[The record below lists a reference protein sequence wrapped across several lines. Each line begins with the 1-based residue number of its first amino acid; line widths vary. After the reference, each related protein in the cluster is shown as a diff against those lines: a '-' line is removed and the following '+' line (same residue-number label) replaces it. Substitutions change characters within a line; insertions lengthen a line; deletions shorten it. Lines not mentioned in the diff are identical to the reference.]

1 MFSRRPRRGLFGKL
15 FLSFTSVF
23 IVTACVVVAVAYFIQ
38 RPVGSGIGELSDSP
52 AAQRSLGTLAPV
64 LRYGGPEAAADWLRE
79 RSPYFFES
87 TLYVTDE
94 SLQDV
99 LNREI
104 PAPALEQLRE
114 MLKTDPSGEKSEGA
128 VRRIETSGGDYL
140 LFAVRMQE
148 PPSLPRHLTHFPLG
162 LTLSCALLLIVLVSW
177 YLARRFTRPLEELND
192 AMRTFARGELQ
203 TRIAEKLQKDDAD
216 IAQLAVIFDDMA
228 EEIQALINR
237 QQRLFHDVS
246 HEIRSPLAR
255 INVALALADRD
266 PARVPQSLAR
276 IEKEVGEIDRLVD
289 DLLTYARFDAKASLR
304 FEDLALDEVVRD
316 VDDAVRFEAQDRNVT
331 LEENVPEGVR
341 LPHNRL
347 LLSRA
352 FENILRNALRHAP
365 EGSVI
370 DVTLTEDADGVRWIC
385 RDRGPGVAPKDL
397 ADMFQPFF
405 RGETQRS
412 GTGFGLGLAIAL
424 RAVERHRGTIRAEN
438 ADPGL
443 RVTIFLPR

>member
-23 IVTACVVVAVAYFIQ
+23 IITACVVVAVAYFLQ

-52 AAQRSLGTLAPV
+52 IAQRSLGTLAPV

-87 TLYVTDE
+87 VLYVTDE
-94 SLQDV
+94 SLRDV
-99 LNREI
+99 LGREI
-104 PAPALEQLRE
+104 PESALEQLRSF
-114 MLKTDPSGEKSEGA
+114 LGPNSSGA
-128 VRRIETSGGDYL
+128 LPDTVRRITTSHGDYL
-140 LFAVRMQE
+140 LFAVRIQD
-148 PPSLPRHLTHFPLG
+148 PPSLPKHLTHFPLG

-177 YLARRFTRPLEELND
+177 YLARRFTRPLEELNE

-203 TRIAEKLQKDDAD
+203 TRIAEKLRKDDAD

-266 PARVPQSLAR
+266 PVRVPQSLAR
-276 IEKEVGEIDRLVD
+276 IEKEVAEIDRLVD
-289 DLLTYARFDAKASLR
+289 DLLTYARFDARASLR
-304 FEDLALDEVVRD
+304 FEDMALDEVVRE

-331 LEENVPEGVR
+331 LQENVPEEVR
-341 LPHNRL
+341 FAHNRL

-365 EGSVI
+365 DGSVI
-370 DVTLTEDADGVRWIC
+370 DVTLTEDADGIRWIC

-397 ADMFQPFF
+397 TDMFQPFF

-412 GTGFGLGLAIAL
+412 GTGFGLGLAIAR

-443 RVTIFLPR
+443 CVTIFLPR

>member
-23 IVTACVVVAVAYFIQ
+23 IITACVVVAVAYFLQ

-52 AAQRSLGTLAPV
+52 IAQRSLGTLAPV

-87 TLYVTDE
+87 VLYVTDE
-94 SLQDV
+94 SLRDV
-99 LNREI
+99 LGREI
-104 PAPALEQLRE
+104 PESALEQLRSF
-114 MLKTDPSGEKSEGA
+114 LGPNSSGA
-128 VRRIETSGGDYL
+128 LPDTVRRITTSHGDYL
-140 LFAVRMQE
+140 LFAVRIQE
-148 PPSLPRHLTHFPLG
+148 PPSLPKHLTHFPLG

-177 YLARRFTRPLEELND
+177 YLARRFTRPLEELNE

-203 TRIAEKLQKDDAD
+203 TRIAEKLRKDDAD

-266 PARVPQSLAR
+266 PVRVPQSLAR
-276 IEKEVGEIDRLVD
+276 IEKEVAEIDRLVD
-289 DLLTYARFDAKASLR
+289 DLLTYARFDARASLR
-304 FEDLALDEVVRD
+304 FEDMALDEVVRE

-331 LEENVPEGVR
+331 LQENVPEEVR
-341 LPHNRL
+341 FAHNRL

-365 EGSVI
+365 DGSVI
-370 DVTLTEDADGVRWIC
+370 DVTLTEDADGIRWIC

-397 ADMFQPFF
+397 TDMFQPFF

-412 GTGFGLGLAIAL
+412 GTGFGLGLAIAR

-443 RVTIFLPR
+443 CVTIFLPR

>member
-1 MFSRRPRRGLFGKL
+1 
-15 FLSFTSVF
+15 
-23 IVTACVVVAVAYFIQ
+23 
-38 RPVGSGIGELSDSP
+38 
-52 AAQRSLGTLAPV
+52 
-64 LRYGGPEAAADWLRE
+64 
-79 RSPYFFES
+79 
-87 TLYVTDE
+87 
-94 SLQDV
+94 
-99 LNREI
+99 
-104 PAPALEQLRE
+104 
-114 MLKTDPSGEKSEGA
+114 
-128 VRRIETSGGDYL
+128 
-140 LFAVRMQE
+140 
-148 PPSLPRHLTHFPLG
+148 
-162 LTLSCALLLIVLVSW
+162 
-177 YLARRFTRPLEELND
+177 
-192 AMRTFARGELQ
+192 MRTFARGELQ

-304 FEDLALDEVVRD
+304 FEDQTLDEVVRD

-331 LEENVPEGVR
+331 LEEHVPEGVR
-341 LPHNRL
+341 LAHNRL

-397 ADMFQPFF
+397 ADMFLPFF

-424 RAVERHRGTIRAEN
+424 RAVERLKRRRALSSDSPSLTRTSDILLPSLGPE
-438 ADPGL
+438 AGVSPG
-443 RVTIFLPR
+443 P

>member
-23 IVTACVVVAVAYFIQ
+23 IITACVVVAVAYFLQ

-52 AAQRSLGTLAPV
+52 IAQRSLGTLAPV

-87 TLYVTDE
+87 VLYVTDE
-94 SLQDV
+94 SLRDV
-99 LNREI
+99 LGREI
-104 PAPALEQLRE
+104 PESALEQLRSF
-114 MLKTDPSGEKSEGA
+114 LGPNSSGA
-128 VRRIETSGGDYL
+128 LPDTVRRITTSHGDYL
-140 LFAVRMQE
+140 LFAVRIQD
-148 PPSLPRHLTHFPLG
+148 PPSLPKHLTHFPLG

-177 YLARRFTRPLEELND
+177 YLARRFTRPLEELNE

-203 TRIAEKLQKDDAD
+203 TRIAEKLRKDDAD

-266 PARVPQSLAR
+266 PVRVPQSLAR
-276 IEKEVGEIDRLVD
+276 IEKEVAEIDRLVD
-289 DLLTYARFDAKASLR
+289 DLLTYARFDARASLR
-304 FEDLALDEVVRD
+304 FEDMALDEVVRE
-316 VDDAVRFEAQDRNVT
+316 VDDAVRFEAQNRNVT
-331 LEENVPEGVR
+331 LQENVPEEVR
-341 LPHNRL
+341 FAHNRL

-365 EGSVI
+365 DGSVI
-370 DVTLTEDADGVRWIC
+370 DVTLTEDADGIRWIC

-397 ADMFQPFF
+397 TDMFQPFF

-412 GTGFGLGLAIAL
+412 GTGFGLGLAIAR

-443 RVTIFLPR
+443 CVTIFLPR

>member
-1 MFSRRPRRGLFGKL
+1 M
-15 FLSFTSVF
+15 
-23 IVTACVVVAVAYFIQ
+23 
-38 RPVGSGIGELSDSP
+38 
-52 AAQRSLGTLAPV
+52 
-64 LRYGGPEAAADWLRE
+64 
-79 RSPYFFES
+79 
-87 TLYVTDE
+87 
-94 SLQDV
+94 
-99 LNREI
+99 
-104 PAPALEQLRE
+104 
-114 MLKTDPSGEKSEGA
+114 
-128 VRRIETSGGDYL
+128 
-140 LFAVRMQE
+140 
-148 PPSLPRHLTHFPLG
+148 
-162 LTLSCALLLIVLVSW
+162 SW

-304 FEDLALDEVVRD
+304 FEDLALDEVVRE

-331 LEENVPEGVR
+331 LEENVPEGVQ
-341 LPHNRL
+341 LAHNRL

-365 EGSVI
+365 E
-370 DVTLTEDADGVRWIC
+370 
-385 RDRGPGVAPKDL
+385 
-397 ADMFQPFF
+397 
-405 RGETQRS
+405 
-412 GTGFGLGLAIAL
+412 
-424 RAVERHRGTIRAEN
+424 
-438 ADPGL
+438 DPSS
-443 RVTIFLPR
+443 T

>member
-1 MFSRRPRRGLFGKL
+1 M
-15 FLSFTSVF
+15 
-23 IVTACVVVAVAYFIQ
+23 
-38 RPVGSGIGELSDSP
+38 
-52 AAQRSLGTLAPV
+52 
-64 LRYGGPEAAADWLRE
+64 
-79 RSPYFFES
+79 
-87 TLYVTDE
+87 
-94 SLQDV
+94 
-99 LNREI
+99 
-104 PAPALEQLRE
+104 
-114 MLKTDPSGEKSEGA
+114 
-128 VRRIETSGGDYL
+128 
-140 LFAVRMQE
+140 
-148 PPSLPRHLTHFPLG
+148 
-162 LTLSCALLLIVLVSW
+162 
-177 YLARRFTRPLEELND
+177 
-192 AMRTFARGELQ
+192 
-203 TRIAEKLQKDDAD
+203 
-216 IAQLAVIFDDMA
+216 
-228 EEIQALINR
+228 
-237 QQRLFHDVS
+237 
-246 HEIRSPLAR
+246 
-255 INVALALADRD
+255 
-266 PARVPQSLAR
+266 
-276 IEKEVGEIDRLVD
+276 GEIDRLVD

-304 FEDLALDEVVRD
+304 FEDLALDEVVRE

-331 LEENVPEGVR
+331 LEENVPEGVQ
-341 LPHNRL
+341 LAHNRL

>member
-23 IVTACVVVAVAYFIQ
+23 IITACVVVAVAYFLQ

-52 AAQRSLGTLAPV
+52 IAQRSLGTLAPV

-87 TLYVTDE
+87 VLYVTDE
-94 SLQDV
+94 SLRDV
-99 LNREI
+99 LGREI
-104 PAPALEQLRE
+104 PESALEQLRSF
-114 MLKTDPSGEKSEGA
+114 LGPNSSGA
-128 VRRIETSGGDYL
+128 LPDTVRRITTSHGDYL
-140 LFAVRMQE
+140 LFAVRIQD
-148 PPSLPRHLTHFPLG
+148 PPSLPKHLTHFPLG

-177 YLARRFTRPLEELND
+177 YLARRFTRPLEELNE

-203 TRIAEKLQKDDAD
+203 TRIAEKLRKDDAD

-266 PARVPQSLAR
+266 PVRVPQSLAR
-276 IEKEVGEIDRLVD
+276 IEKEVAEIDRLVD
-289 DLLTYARFDAKASLR
+289 DLLTYARFDARASLR
-304 FEDLALDEVVRD
+304 FEDMALDEVVRE
-316 VDDAVRFEAQDRNVT
+316 VDDAVHFEAQDRNVT
-331 LEENVPEGVR
+331 LQENVPEEVR
-341 LPHNRL
+341 FAHNRL

-365 EGSVI
+365 DGSVI
-370 DVTLTEDADGVRWIC
+370 DVTLTEDADGIRWIC

-397 ADMFQPFF
+397 TDMFQPFF

-412 GTGFGLGLAIAL
+412 GTGFGLGLAIAR

-443 RVTIFLPR
+443 CVTIFLPR

>member
-23 IVTACVVVAVAYFIQ
+23 IITACVVVAVAYFLQ

-52 AAQRSLGTLAPV
+52 IAQRSLGTLAPV

-87 TLYVTDE
+87 VLYVTDE
-94 SLQDV
+94 SLRDV
-99 LNREI
+99 LGREI
-104 PAPALEQLRE
+104 PESALEQLRSF
-114 MLKTDPSGEKSEGA
+114 LGPNSSGA
-128 VRRIETSGGDYL
+128 LPDTVRRITTSHGDYL
-140 LFAVRMQE
+140 LFAVRIQD
-148 PPSLPRHLTHFPLG
+148 PPSLPKHLTHFPLG

-177 YLARRFTRPLEELND
+177 YLARRFTRPLEELNE

-203 TRIAEKLQKDDAD
+203 TRIAEKLRKDDAD

-228 EEIQALINR
+228 EEVQALINR

-255 INVALALADRD
+255 VNVALALADRD
-266 PARVPQSLAR
+266 PVRVPQSLAR
-276 IEKEVGEIDRLVD
+276 IEKEVAEIDRLVD
-289 DLLTYARFDAKASLR
+289 DLLTYARFDARASLR
-304 FEDLALDEVVRD
+304 FEDMALDEVVRE
-316 VDDAVRFEAQDRNVT
+316 VGDAVRFEAQDRNVT
-331 LEENVPEGVR
+331 LQENVPEEVR
-341 LPHNRL
+341 FAHNRL

-365 EGSVI
+365 DGSVI
-370 DVTLTEDADGVRWIC
+370 NVTLTEDADGIRWIC

-397 ADMFQPFF
+397 TDMFQPFF

-412 GTGFGLGLAIAL
+412 GTGFGLGLAIAR

-443 RVTIFLPR
+443 CVTIFLPR

>member
-23 IVTACVVVAVAYFIQ
+23 IITACVVVAVAYFLQ

-52 AAQRSLGTLAPV
+52 IAQRSLGTLAPV

-87 TLYVTDE
+87 VLYVTDE
-94 SLQDV
+94 SLRDV
-99 LNREI
+99 LGRVI
-104 PAPALEQLRE
+104 PESALEQLRSF
-114 MLKTDPSGEKSEGA
+114 LGPNSSGA
-128 VRRIETSGGDYL
+128 LPDTVRRITTSHGDYL
-140 LFAVRMQE
+140 LFAVRIQD
-148 PPSLPRHLTHFPLG
+148 PPSLPKHLTHFPLG

-177 YLARRFTRPLEELND
+177 YLARRFTRPLEELNE

-203 TRIAEKLQKDDAD
+203 TRIAEKLRKDDAD

-266 PARVPQSLAR
+266 PVRVPQSLAR
-276 IEKEVGEIDRLVD
+276 IEKEVAEIDRLVD
-289 DLLTYARFDAKASLR
+289 DLLTYARFDARASLR
-304 FEDLALDEVVRD
+304 FEDMALDEVVRE

-331 LEENVPEGVR
+331 LQENVPEEVR
-341 LPHNRL
+341 FAHNRL

-365 EGSVI
+365 DGSVI
-370 DVTLTEDADGVRWIC
+370 DVTLTEDADGIRWIC

-397 ADMFQPFF
+397 TDMFQPFF

-412 GTGFGLGLAIAL
+412 GTGFGLGLAIAR

-443 RVTIFLPR
+443 CVTIFLPR

>member
-23 IVTACVVVAVAYFIQ
+23 IITACVVVAVAYFLQ

-52 AAQRSLGTLAPV
+52 IAQRSLGTLAPV

-87 TLYVTDE
+87 VLYVTDE
-94 SLQDV
+94 SLRDV
-99 LNREI
+99 LGREI
-104 PAPALEQLRE
+104 PESALEQLRSF
-114 MLKTDPSGEKSEGA
+114 LGPNSSGA
-128 VRRIETSGGDYL
+128 LPDTVRRITTSHGDYL
-140 LFAVRMQE
+140 LFAVRIQD
-148 PPSLPRHLTHFPLG
+148 PPSLPKHLTHFPLG

-177 YLARRFTRPLEELND
+177 YLARRFTRPLEELNE

-203 TRIAEKLQKDDAD
+203 TRIAEKLRKDDAD

-266 PARVPQSLAR
+266 PVRVPQSLAR
-276 IEKEVGEIDRLVD
+276 IEKEVAEIDRLVD
-289 DLLTYARFDAKASLR
+289 DLLTYARFDARASLR
-304 FEDLALDEVVRD
+304 FEDMALDEVVRE

-331 LEENVPEGVR
+331 LQENVPEEVR
-341 LPHNRL
+341 FAHNRL

-365 EGSVI
+365 DGSVI
-370 DVTLTEDADGVRWIC
+370 DVTLTEDADGIRWIC
-385 RDRGPGVAPKDL
+385 RDRGPGVAPKDFT
-397 ADMFQPFF
+397 DMFQPFF

-412 GTGFGLGLAIAL
+412 GTGFGLGLAIAR

-443 RVTIFLPR
+443 CVTIFLPR

>member
-1 MFSRRPRRGLFGKL
+1 MFSRRPRRRLFGKL

-23 IVTACVVVAVAYFIQ
+23 IITACVVVAVAYFLQ

-52 AAQRSLGTLAPV
+52 IAQRSLGTLAPV

-87 TLYVTDE
+87 VLYVTDE
-94 SLQDV
+94 SLRDV
-99 LNREI
+99 LGREI
-104 PAPALEQLRE
+104 PESALEQLRSF
-114 MLKTDPSGEKSEGA
+114 LGPNSSGA
-128 VRRIETSGGDYL
+128 LPDTVRRITTSHGDYL
-140 LFAVRMQE
+140 LFAVRIQD
-148 PPSLPRHLTHFPLG
+148 PPSLPKHLTHFPLG

-177 YLARRFTRPLEELND
+177 YLARRFTRPLEELNE

-203 TRIAEKLQKDDAD
+203 TRIAEKLRKDDAD

-266 PARVPQSLAR
+266 PVRVPQSLAR
-276 IEKEVGEIDRLVD
+276 IEKEVAEIDRLVD
-289 DLLTYARFDAKASLR
+289 DLLTYARFDARASLR
-304 FEDLALDEVVRD
+304 FEDMALDEVVRE

-331 LEENVPEGVR
+331 LQENVPEEVR
-341 LPHNRL
+341 FAHNRL

-365 EGSVI
+365 DGSVI
-370 DVTLTEDADGVRWIC
+370 DVTLTEDADGIRWIC

-397 ADMFQPFF
+397 TDMFQPFF

-412 GTGFGLGLAIAL
+412 GTGFGLGLAIAR

-443 RVTIFLPR
+443 CVTIFLPR

>member
-1 MFSRRPRRGLFGKL
+1 MLSRRPRRGLFGKL

-23 IVTACVVVAVAYFIQ
+23 IITACVVVAVAYFLQ

-52 AAQRSLGTLAPV
+52 IAQRSLGTLASV

-87 TLYVTDE
+87 VLYVTDE
-94 SLQDV
+94 SLRDV
-99 LNREI
+99 LGREI
-104 PAPALEQLRE
+104 PESALEQLRSF
-114 MLKTDPSGEKSEGA
+114 LGPNSSGA
-128 VRRIETSGGDYL
+128 LPDTVRRITTSHGDYL
-140 LFAVRMQE
+140 LFAVRIQD
-148 PPSLPRHLTHFPLG
+148 PPSLPKHLTHFPLG

-177 YLARRFTRPLEELND
+177 YLARRFTRPLEELNE

-203 TRIAEKLQKDDAD
+203 TRIAEKLRKDDAD

-266 PARVPQSLAR
+266 PVRVPQSLAR
-276 IEKEVGEIDRLVD
+276 IEKEVAEIDRLVD
-289 DLLTYARFDAKASLR
+289 DLLTYARFDARASLR
-304 FEDLALDEVVRD
+304 FEDMALDEVVRE

-331 LEENVPEGVR
+331 LQENVPEEVR
-341 LPHNRL
+341 FAHNRL

-365 EGSVI
+365 DGSVI
-370 DVTLTEDADGVRWIC
+370 DVTLTEDADGIRWIC

-397 ADMFQPFF
+397 TDMFQPFF

-412 GTGFGLGLAIAL
+412 GTGFGLGLAIAR

-443 RVTIFLPR
+443 CVTIFLPR

>member
-23 IVTACVVVAVAYFIQ
+23 IITACVVVAVAYFLQ

-52 AAQRSLGTLAPV
+52 IAQRSLGTLASV

-87 TLYVTDE
+87 VLYVTDE
-94 SLQDV
+94 SLRDV
-99 LNREI
+99 LGREI
-104 PAPALEQLRE
+104 PESALEQLRSF
-114 MLKTDPSGEKSEGA
+114 LGPNSSGA
-128 VRRIETSGGDYL
+128 LPDTVRRITTSHGDYL
-140 LFAVRMQE
+140 LFAVRIQD
-148 PPSLPRHLTHFPLG
+148 PPSLPKHLTHFPLG

-177 YLARRFTRPLEELND
+177 YLARRFTRPLEELNE

-203 TRIAEKLQKDDAD
+203 TRIAEKLRKDDAD

-266 PARVPQSLAR
+266 PVRVPQSLAR
-276 IEKEVGEIDRLVD
+276 IEKEVAEIDRLVD
-289 DLLTYARFDAKASLR
+289 DLLTYARFDARASLR
-304 FEDLALDEVVRD
+304 FEDMALDEVVRE

-331 LEENVPEGVR
+331 LQENVPEEVR
-341 LPHNRL
+341 FAHNRL

-365 EGSVI
+365 DGSVI
-370 DVTLTEDADGVRWIC
+370 DVTLTEDADGIRWIC

-397 ADMFQPFF
+397 TDMFQPFF

-412 GTGFGLGLAIAL
+412 GTGFGLGLAIAR

-443 RVTIFLPR
+443 CVTIFLPR

>member
-23 IVTACVVVAVAYFIQ
+23 IITACVVVAVAYFLQ

-52 AAQRSLGTLAPV
+52 IAQRSLGTLAPV

-87 TLYVTDE
+87 VLYVTDE
-94 SLQDV
+94 SLRDV
-99 LNREI
+99 LGREI
-104 PAPALEQLRE
+104 PESALEQLRSF
-114 MLKTDPSGEKSEGA
+114 LGPNSSGA
-128 VRRIETSGGDYL
+128 LPDTVRRITTSHGDYL
-140 LFAVRMQE
+140 LFAVRIQD
-148 PPSLPRHLTHFPLG
+148 PPSLPKHLTHFPLG

-177 YLARRFTRPLEELND
+177 YLARRFTRPLEELNE

-203 TRIAEKLQKDDAD
+203 TRIAEKLRKDDAD

-266 PARVPQSLAR
+266 PVRVPQSLAR
-276 IEKEVGEIDRLVD
+276 IEKEVAEIDRLVD
-289 DLLTYARFDAKASLR
+289 DLLTYARFDARASLR
-304 FEDLALDEVVRD
+304 FEDMALDEVVRE

-331 LEENVPEGVR
+331 LQENVPEEVR
-341 LPHNRL
+341 FAHNRL

-365 EGSVI
+365 DGSVI
-370 DVTLTEDADGVRWIC
+370 DVTLTEDADGIRWIC

-397 ADMFQPFF
+397 TDMFQPFS

-412 GTGFGLGLAIAL
+412 GTGFGLGLAIAR

-443 RVTIFLPR
+443 CVTIFLPR

>member
-23 IVTACVVVAVAYFIQ
+23 IITACVVVAVAYFLQ

-52 AAQRSLGTLAPV
+52 IAQRSLGTLASV

-87 TLYVTDE
+87 VLYVTDE
-94 SLQDV
+94 SLRDV
-99 LNREI
+99 LGREI
-104 PAPALEQLRE
+104 PESALEQLRSF
-114 MLKTDPSGEKSEGA
+114 LGPNSSGA
-128 VRRIETSGGDYL
+128 LPDTVRRITTSHGDYL
-140 LFAVRMQE
+140 LFAVRIQD
-148 PPSLPRHLTHFPLG
+148 PPSLPKHLTHFPLG

-177 YLARRFTRPLEELND
+177 YLARRFTRPLEELNE

-203 TRIAEKLQKDDAD
+203 TRIAEKLRKDDAD

-266 PARVPQSLAR
+266 PVRVPQSLAR
-276 IEKEVGEIDRLVD
+276 IEKEVAEIDRLVD
-289 DLLTYARFDAKASLR
+289 DLLTYARFDARASLR
-304 FEDLALDEVVRD
+304 FEDMALDEVVRE

-331 LEENVPEGVR
+331 LQENVPEEVR
-341 LPHNRL
+341 FAHNRL

-365 EGSVI
+365 DGSLI
-370 DVTLTEDADGVRWIC
+370 DVTLTEDADGIRWIC

-397 ADMFQPFF
+397 TDMFQPFF

-412 GTGFGLGLAIAL
+412 GTGFGLGLAIAR

-443 RVTIFLPR
+443 CVTIFLPR

>member
-23 IVTACVVVAVAYFIQ
+23 IITACVVVAVAYFLQ

-52 AAQRSLGTLAPV
+52 IAQRSLGTLAPV

-87 TLYVTDE
+87 VLYVTDE
-94 SLQDV
+94 SLRDV
-99 LNREI
+99 LGREI
-104 PAPALEQLRE
+104 PESALEQLRSF
-114 MLKTDPSGEKSEGA
+114 LGPNSSGA
-128 VRRIETSGGDYL
+128 LPDTVRRITTSHGDYL
-140 LFAVRMQE
+140 LFAVRIQD
-148 PPSLPRHLTHFPLG
+148 PPSLPKHLTHFPLG

-177 YLARRFTRPLEELND
+177 YLARRFTRPLEELNE

-203 TRIAEKLQKDDAD
+203 TRIAEKLRKDDAD

-266 PARVPQSLAR
+266 PVRVPQSLAR
-276 IEKEVGEIDRLVD
+276 IEKEVAEIDRLVD
-289 DLLTYARFDAKASLR
+289 DLLTYARFDARASLR
-304 FEDLALDEVVRD
+304 FEDMALDEVVRE

-331 LEENVPEGVR
+331 LQENVPEEVR
-341 LPHNRL
+341 FAHNRL

-365 EGSVI
+365 DGSVI
-370 DVTLTEDADGVRWIC
+370 DVTLTEDADGIRWIC
-385 RDRGPGVAPKDL
+385 HDRGPGVAPKDL
-397 ADMFQPFF
+397 TDMFQPFF

-412 GTGFGLGLAIAL
+412 GTGFGLGLAIAR

-443 RVTIFLPR
+443 CVTIFLPR

>member
-23 IVTACVVVAVAYFIQ
+23 IITACVVVAVAYFLQ

-52 AAQRSLGTLAPV
+52 IAQRSLGTLAPV
-64 LRYGGPEAAADWLRE
+64 LRYGGPEAVADWLRE

-87 TLYVTDE
+87 VLYVTDE
-94 SLQDV
+94 SLRDV
-99 LNREI
+99 LGREI
-104 PAPALEQLRE
+104 PESALEQLRSF
-114 MLKTDPSGEKSEGA
+114 LGPNSSGA
-128 VRRIETSGGDYL
+128 LPDTVRRITTSHGDYL
-140 LFAVRMQE
+140 LFAVRIQD
-148 PPSLPRHLTHFPLG
+148 PPSLPKHLTHFPLG

-177 YLARRFTRPLEELND
+177 YLARRFTRPLEELNE

-203 TRIAEKLQKDDAD
+203 TRIAEKLRKDDAD

-266 PARVPQSLAR
+266 PVRVPQSLAR
-276 IEKEVGEIDRLVD
+276 IEKEVAEIDRLVD
-289 DLLTYARFDAKASLR
+289 DLLTYARFDARASLR
-304 FEDLALDEVVRD
+304 FEDMALDEVVRE

-331 LEENVPEGVR
+331 LQENVPEEVR
-341 LPHNRL
+341 FAHNRL

-365 EGSVI
+365 DGSVI
-370 DVTLTEDADGVRWIC
+370 DVTLTEDADGIRWIC

-397 ADMFQPFF
+397 TDMFQPFF

-412 GTGFGLGLAIAL
+412 GTGFGLGLAIAR

-443 RVTIFLPR
+443 CVTIFLPR

>member
-23 IVTACVVVAVAYFIQ
+23 IITACVVVAVAYFLQ

-52 AAQRSLGTLAPV
+52 IAQRSLGTLASV

-87 TLYVTDE
+87 VLYVTDE
-94 SLQDV
+94 SLRDV
-99 LNREI
+99 LGREI
-104 PAPALEQLRE
+104 PESALEQLRSF
-114 MLKTDPSGEKSEGA
+114 LGPNSSGA
-128 VRRIETSGGDYL
+128 LPDTVRRITTSHGDYL
-140 LFAVRMQE
+140 LFAVRIQD
-148 PPSLPRHLTHFPLG
+148 PPSLPKHLTHFPLG

-177 YLARRFTRPLEELND
+177 YLARRFTRPLEELNE

-203 TRIAEKLQKDDAD
+203 TRIAEKLRKDDAD

-266 PARVPQSLAR
+266 PVRVPQSLAR
-276 IEKEVGEIDRLVD
+276 IEKEVAEIDRLVD
-289 DLLTYARFDAKASLR
+289 DLLTYARFDARASLR
-304 FEDLALDEVVRD
+304 FEDMALDEVVRE

-331 LEENVPEGVR
+331 LQENVPEEVR
-341 LPHNRL
+341 FAYNRL

-365 EGSVI
+365 DGSVI
-370 DVTLTEDADGVRWIC
+370 DVTLTEDADGIRWIC

-397 ADMFQPFF
+397 TDMFQPFF

-412 GTGFGLGLAIAL
+412 GTGFGLGLAIAR

-443 RVTIFLPR
+443 CVTIFLPR

>member
-23 IVTACVVVAVAYFIQ
+23 IITACVVVAVAYFLQ

-52 AAQRSLGTLAPV
+52 FAQRSLGTLAPV

-87 TLYVTDE
+87 VLYVTDE
-94 SLQDV
+94 SLRDV
-99 LNREI
+99 LGREI
-104 PAPALEQLRE
+104 PESALEQLRSF
-114 MLKTDPSGEKSEGA
+114 LGPNSSGA
-128 VRRIETSGGDYL
+128 LPDTVRRITTSHGDYL
-140 LFAVRMQE
+140 LFAVRIQD
-148 PPSLPRHLTHFPLG
+148 PPSLPKHLTHFPLG

-177 YLARRFTRPLEELND
+177 YLARRFTRPLEELNE

-203 TRIAEKLQKDDAD
+203 TRIAEKLRKDDAD

-266 PARVPQSLAR
+266 PVRVPQSLAR
-276 IEKEVGEIDRLVD
+276 IEKEVAEIDRLVD
-289 DLLTYARFDAKASLR
+289 DLLTYARFDARASLR
-304 FEDLALDEVVRD
+304 FEDMALDEVVRE

-331 LEENVPEGVR
+331 LQENVPEEVR
-341 LPHNRL
+341 FAHNRL

-365 EGSVI
+365 DGSVI
-370 DVTLTEDADGVRWIC
+370 DVTLTEDADGIRWIC

-397 ADMFQPFF
+397 TDMFQPFF

-412 GTGFGLGLAIAL
+412 GTGFGLGLAIAR

-443 RVTIFLPR
+443 CVTIFLPR

>member
-23 IVTACVVVAVAYFIQ
+23 IITACVVVAVAYFLQ

-52 AAQRSLGTLAPV
+52 IAQRSLGTLAPV

-87 TLYVTDE
+87 VLYVTDE
-94 SLQDV
+94 SLRDV
-99 LNREI
+99 LGREI
-104 PAPALEQLRE
+104 PESALEQLRSF
-114 MLKTDPSGEKSEGA
+114 LGPNSSGA
-128 VRRIETSGGDYL
+128 LPDTVRRITTSHGDYL
-140 LFAVRMQE
+140 LFAVRIQD
-148 PPSLPRHLTHFPLG
+148 PPSLPKHLTHFPLG

-177 YLARRFTRPLEELND
+177 YLARRFTRPLEELNE

-203 TRIAEKLQKDDAD
+203 TRIAEKLRKDDAD

-266 PARVPQSLAR
+266 PVRVPQSLAR
-276 IEKEVGEIDRLVD
+276 IEKEVAEIDRLVD
-289 DLLTYARFDAKASLR
+289 DLLTYARFDARASLR
-304 FEDLALDEVVRD
+304 FEDMALDEVVRE

-331 LEENVPEGVR
+331 LQENVPEEVR
-341 LPHNRL
+341 FAHNRL

-365 EGSVI
+365 DGSVI
-370 DVTLTEDADGVRWIC
+370 DVTLTEDADSIRWIC

-397 ADMFQPFF
+397 TDMFQPFF

-412 GTGFGLGLAIAL
+412 GTGFGLGLAIAR

-443 RVTIFLPR
+443 CVTIFLPR

>member
-23 IVTACVVVAVAYFIQ
+23 IITACVVVAVAYFLQ

-52 AAQRSLGTLAPV
+52 IAQRSLGTLAPV

-87 TLYVTDE
+87 VLYVTDE
-94 SLQDV
+94 SLRDV
-99 LNREI
+99 LGREI
-104 PAPALEQLRE
+104 PESALEQLRSF
-114 MLKTDPSGEKSEGA
+114 LGPNSSGA
-128 VRRIETSGGDYL
+128 LPDTVRRITTSHGDYL
-140 LFAVRMQE
+140 LFAVRIQD
-148 PPSLPRHLTHFPLG
+148 PPSLPKHLTHFPLG

-177 YLARRFTRPLEELND
+177 YLARRFTRPLEELNE

-203 TRIAEKLQKDDAD
+203 TRIAEKLRKDDAD

-266 PARVPQSLAR
+266 PVRVPQSLAR
-276 IEKEVGEIDRLVD
+276 IEKEVAEIDRLVD
-289 DLLTYARFDAKASLR
+289 DLLTYARFDARASLR
-304 FEDLALDEVVRD
+304 FEDMALDEVVRE

-331 LEENVPEGVR
+331 LQENVPEEVR
-341 LPHNRL
+341 FAHNRL

-365 EGSVI
+365 DGSVI
-370 DVTLTEDADGVRWIC
+370 DVTLTEDADGIRWIC

-397 ADMFQPFF
+397 TDMFQPFF

-412 GTGFGLGLAIAL
+412 GTGFGLGLAIAR

-443 RVTIFLPR
+443 CVTIFLPC

>member
-23 IVTACVVVAVAYFIQ
+23 IITACVVVAVAYFLQ

-52 AAQRSLGTLAPV
+52 IAQRSLGTLAPV

-87 TLYVTDE
+87 VLYVTDE
-94 SLQDV
+94 SLRDV
-99 LNREI
+99 LGREI
-104 PAPALEQLRE
+104 PESALEQLRSF
-114 MLKTDPSGEKSEGA
+114 LGPNSSGA
-128 VRRIETSGGDYL
+128 LPDTVRHITTSHGDYL
-140 LFAVRMQE
+140 LFAVRIQD
-148 PPSLPRHLTHFPLG
+148 PPSLPKHLTHFPLG

-177 YLARRFTRPLEELND
+177 YLARRFTRPLEELNE

-203 TRIAEKLQKDDAD
+203 TRIAEKLRKDDAD

-266 PARVPQSLAR
+266 PVRVPQSLAR
-276 IEKEVGEIDRLVD
+276 IEKEVAEIDRLVD
-289 DLLTYARFDAKASLR
+289 DLLTYARFDARASLR
-304 FEDLALDEVVRD
+304 FEDMALDEVVRE

-331 LEENVPEGVR
+331 LQENVPEEVR
-341 LPHNRL
+341 FAHNRL

-365 EGSVI
+365 DGSVI
-370 DVTLTEDADGVRWIC
+370 DVTLTEDADGIRWIC

-397 ADMFQPFF
+397 TDMFQPFF

-412 GTGFGLGLAIAL
+412 GTGFGLGLAIAR

-443 RVTIFLPR
+443 CVTIFLPR

>member
-23 IVTACVVVAVAYFIQ
+23 IITACVVVAVAYFLQ

-52 AAQRSLGTLAPV
+52 IAQRSLGTLAPV

-87 TLYVTDE
+87 VLYVTDE
-94 SLQDV
+94 SLRDV
-99 LNREI
+99 LGREI
-104 PAPALEQLRE
+104 PESALEQLRSF
-114 MLKTDPSGEKSEGA
+114 LGPNSSCALPDT
-128 VRRIETSGGDYL
+128 VRRITTSHGDYL
-140 LFAVRMQE
+140 LFAVRIQD
-148 PPSLPRHLTHFPLG
+148 PPSLPKHLTHFPLG

-177 YLARRFTRPLEELND
+177 YLARRFTRPLEELNE

-203 TRIAEKLQKDDAD
+203 TRIAEKLRKDDAD

-266 PARVPQSLAR
+266 PVRVPQSLAR
-276 IEKEVGEIDRLVD
+276 IEKEVAEIDRLVD
-289 DLLTYARFDAKASLR
+289 DLLTYARFDARASLR
-304 FEDLALDEVVRD
+304 FEDMALDEVVRE

-331 LEENVPEGVR
+331 LQENVPEEVR
-341 LPHNRL
+341 FAHNRL

-365 EGSVI
+365 DGSVI
-370 DVTLTEDADGVRWIC
+370 DVTLTEDADGIRWIC

-397 ADMFQPFF
+397 TDMFQPFF

-412 GTGFGLGLAIAL
+412 GTGFGLGLAIAR

-443 RVTIFLPR
+443 CVTIFLPR

>member
-23 IVTACVVVAVAYFIQ
+23 IITACVVVAVAYFLQ

-52 AAQRSLGTLAPV
+52 IAQRSLGTLAPV

-87 TLYVTDE
+87 VLYVTDE
-94 SLQDV
+94 SLRDV
-99 LNREI
+99 LGREI
-104 PAPALEQLRE
+104 PESALEQLRSFFG
-114 MLKTDPSGEKSEGA
+114 PNSSGA
-128 VRRIETSGGDYL
+128 LPDTVRRITTSHGDYL
-140 LFAVRMQE
+140 LFAVRIQD
-148 PPSLPRHLTHFPLG
+148 PPSLPKHLTHFPLG

-177 YLARRFTRPLEELND
+177 YLARRFTRPLEELNE

-203 TRIAEKLQKDDAD
+203 TRIAEKLRKDDAD

-266 PARVPQSLAR
+266 PVRVPQSLAR
-276 IEKEVGEIDRLVD
+276 IEKEVAEIDRLVD
-289 DLLTYARFDAKASLR
+289 DLLTYARFDARASLR
-304 FEDLALDEVVRD
+304 FEDMALDEVVRE

-331 LEENVPEGVR
+331 LQENVPEEVR
-341 LPHNRL
+341 FAHNRL

-365 EGSVI
+365 DGSVI
-370 DVTLTEDADGVRWIC
+370 DVTLTEDADGIRWIC

-397 ADMFQPFF
+397 TDMFQPFF

-412 GTGFGLGLAIAL
+412 GTGFGLGLAIAR

-443 RVTIFLPR
+443 CVTIFLPR

>member
-23 IVTACVVVAVAYFIQ
+23 IITACVVVAVAYFLQ

-52 AAQRSLGTLAPV
+52 IAQRSLGTLASV

-87 TLYVTDE
+87 VLYVTDE
-94 SLQDV
+94 SLRDV
-99 LNREI
+99 LGREI
-104 PAPALEQLRE
+104 PESALEQLRSF
-114 MLKTDPSGEKSEGA
+114 LGPNSSGA
-128 VRRIETSGGDYL
+128 LPDTVRRITTSHGDYL
-140 LFAVRMQE
+140 LFAVRIQD
-148 PPSLPRHLTHFPLG
+148 PPSLPKHLTHFPLG

-177 YLARRFTRPLEELND
+177 YLARRFTRPLEELNE

-203 TRIAEKLQKDDAD
+203 TRIAEKLRKDDAD

-266 PARVPQSLAR
+266 PVRVPQSLAR
-276 IEKEVGEIDRLVD
+276 IEKEVAEIDRLVD
-289 DLLTYARFDAKASLR
+289 DLLTYARFDARASLR
-304 FEDLALDEVVRD
+304 FEDMALDEVVRE

-331 LEENVPEGVR
+331 LQENVPEEVR
-341 LPHNRL
+341 FAHNRL

-365 EGSVI
+365 DGSVI
-370 DVTLTEDADGVRWIC
+370 DVTLTEDADGIRWIC

-397 ADMFQPFF
+397 TDMFQPFF

-412 GTGFGLGLAIAL
+412 GTGFGLGLAIAR

-438 ADPGL
+438 AAPGL
-443 RVTIFLPR
+443 CVTIFLPR

>member
-23 IVTACVVVAVAYFIQ
+23 IITACVVVAVAYFLQ

-52 AAQRSLGTLAPV
+52 IAQRSLGTLAPV

-87 TLYVTDE
+87 VLYVTDE
-94 SLQDV
+94 SLRDV
-99 LNREI
+99 LGREI
-104 PAPALEQLRE
+104 PESALEQLRSF
-114 MLKTDPSGEKSEGA
+114 LGPNSSGA
-128 VRRIETSGGDYL
+128 LPDTVRRITTSHGDYL
-140 LFAVRMQE
+140 LFAVRIQD
-148 PPSLPRHLTHFPLG
+148 PPSLPKHLTHFPLG

-177 YLARRFTRPLEELND
+177 YLARRFTRPLEELNE

-203 TRIAEKLQKDDAD
+203 TRIAEKLRKDDAD

-266 PARVPQSLAR
+266 PVRVPQSLAR
-276 IEKEVGEIDRLVD
+276 IEKEVAEIDRLVD
-289 DLLTYARFDAKASLR
+289 DLLTYARFDARASLR
-304 FEDLALDEVVRD
+304 FEDMALDEVVRE

-331 LEENVPEGVR
+331 LQENVPEEVR
-341 LPHNRL
+341 FAHNRL

-365 EGSVI
+365 DGSVI
-370 DVTLTEDADGVRWIC
+370 NVTLTEDADGIRWIC

-397 ADMFQPFF
+397 TDMFQPFF

-412 GTGFGLGLAIAL
+412 GTGFGLGLAIAR

-443 RVTIFLPR
+443 CVTIFLPR

>member
-23 IVTACVVVAVAYFIQ
+23 IITACVVVAVAYFIQ

-289 DLLTYARFDAKASLR
+289 DLLT
-304 FEDLALDEVVRD
+304 
-316 VDDAVRFEAQDRNVT
+316 
-331 LEENVPEGVR
+331 
-341 LPHNRL
+341 
-347 LLSRA
+347 
-352 FENILRNALRHAP
+352 
-365 EGSVI
+365 
-370 DVTLTEDADGVRWIC
+370 
-385 RDRGPGVAPKDL
+385 
-397 ADMFQPFF
+397 
-405 RGETQRS
+405 
-412 GTGFGLGLAIAL
+412 
-424 RAVERHRGTIRAEN
+424 
-438 ADPGL
+438 
-443 RVTIFLPR
+443 

>member
-23 IVTACVVVAVAYFIQ
+23 IITACVVVAVAYFLQ

-52 AAQRSLGTLAPV
+52 IAQRSLGTLAPV

-87 TLYVTDE
+87 VLYVTDE
-94 SLQDV
+94 SLRDV
-99 LNREI
+99 LGREI
-104 PAPALEQLRE
+104 PESALEQLRSF
-114 MLKTDPSGEKSEGA
+114 LGPNSSGA
-128 VRRIETSGGDYL
+128 LPDTVRRITTSHGDYL
-140 LFAVRMQE
+140 LFAVRIQD
-148 PPSLPRHLTHFPLG
+148 PPSLPKHLTHFPLG

-177 YLARRFTRPLEELND
+177 YLARRFTRPLEELNE

-203 TRIAEKLQKDDAD
+203 TRIAEKLRKDDAD

-266 PARVPQSLAR
+266 PVRVPQSLAR
-276 IEKEVGEIDRLVD
+276 IEKEVAEIDRLVD
-289 DLLTYARFDAKASLR
+289 DLLTYARFDARASLR
-304 FEDLALDEVVRD
+304 FEDMALDEVVRE

-331 LEENVPEGVR
+331 LQENVPEEVR
-341 LPHNRL
+341 FAHNRL

-365 EGSVI
+365 DGSVI
-370 DVTLTEDADGVRWIC
+370 DVTLTEDADGIRWIC

-397 ADMFQPFF
+397 TDMFQPFF

-412 GTGFGLGLAIAL
+412 GTGFGLGLAIAR

-438 ADPGL
+438 AAPGL
-443 RVTIFLPR
+443 CVTIFLPR

>member
-23 IVTACVVVAVAYFIQ
+23 IITACVVVAVAYFLQ

-52 AAQRSLGTLAPV
+52 IAQRSLGTLAPV

-87 TLYVTDE
+87 VLYVTDE
-94 SLQDV
+94 SLRDV
-99 LNREI
+99 LGREI
-104 PAPALEQLRE
+104 PESALEQLRSF
-114 MLKTDPSGEKSEGA
+114 LGPNSSGA
-128 VRRIETSGGDYL
+128 LPDTVRRITTSHGDYL
-140 LFAVRMQE
+140 LFAVRIQD
-148 PPSLPRHLTHFPLG
+148 PPSLPKHLTHFPLG

-177 YLARRFTRPLEELND
+177 YLARRFTRPLEELNE

-203 TRIAEKLQKDDAD
+203 TRIAEKLRKDDAD

-266 PARVPQSLAR
+266 PVRVPQSLAR
-276 IEKEVGEIDRLVD
+276 IEKEVAEIDRLVD
-289 DLLTYARFDAKASLR
+289 DLLTYARFDARASLR
-304 FEDLALDEVVRD
+304 FEDMALDEVVRE

-331 LEENVPEGVR
+331 LQENVPEEVR
-341 LPHNRL
+341 FAHNRL

-365 EGSVI
+365 DESVI
-370 DVTLTEDADGVRWIC
+370 DVTLTEDADGIRWIC

-397 ADMFQPFF
+397 TDMFQPFF

-412 GTGFGLGLAIAL
+412 GTGFGLGLAIAR

-443 RVTIFLPR
+443 CVTIFLPR

>member
-23 IVTACVVVAVAYFIQ
+23 IITACVVVAVAYFLQ

-52 AAQRSLGTLAPV
+52 IAQRSLGTLAPV

-87 TLYVTDE
+87 VLYVTDE
-94 SLQDV
+94 SLRDV
-99 LNREI
+99 LGREI
-104 PAPALEQLRE
+104 PESALEQLRSF
-114 MLKTDPSGEKSEGA
+114 LGPNSSSALPDT
-128 VRRIETSGGDYL
+128 VRRITTSHGDYL
-140 LFAVRMQE
+140 LFAVRIQD
-148 PPSLPRHLTHFPLG
+148 PPSLPKHLTHFPLG

-177 YLARRFTRPLEELND
+177 YLARRFTRPLEELNE

-203 TRIAEKLQKDDAD
+203 TRIAEKLRKDDAD

-266 PARVPQSLAR
+266 PVRVPQSLAR
-276 IEKEVGEIDRLVD
+276 IEKEVAEIDRLVD
-289 DLLTYARFDAKASLR
+289 DLLTYARFDARASLR
-304 FEDLALDEVVRD
+304 FEDMALDEVVRE

-331 LEENVPEGVR
+331 LQENVPEEVR
-341 LPHNRL
+341 FAHNRL

-365 EGSVI
+365 DGSVI
-370 DVTLTEDADGVRWIC
+370 DVTLTEDADGIRWIC

-397 ADMFQPFF
+397 TDMFQPFF

-412 GTGFGLGLAIAL
+412 GTGFGLGLAIAR

-443 RVTIFLPR
+443 CVTIFLPR

>member
-23 IVTACVVVAVAYFIQ
+23 IITACVVVAVAYFLQ

-52 AAQRSLGTLAPV
+52 IAQRSLGTLAPV

-87 TLYVTDE
+87 VLYVTDE
-94 SLQDV
+94 SLRDV
-99 LNREI
+99 LGREI
-104 PAPALEQLRE
+104 PESALEQLRSF
-114 MLKTDPSGEKSEGA
+114 LGPNSSGA
-128 VRRIETSGGDYL
+128 LPDTVRRITTSHGNYL
-140 LFAVRMQE
+140 LFAVRIQD
-148 PPSLPRHLTHFPLG
+148 PPSLPKHLTHFPLG

-177 YLARRFTRPLEELND
+177 YLARRFTRPLEELNE

-203 TRIAEKLQKDDAD
+203 TRIAEKLRKDDAD

-266 PARVPQSLAR
+266 PVRVPQSLAR
-276 IEKEVGEIDRLVD
+276 IEKEVAEIDRLVD
-289 DLLTYARFDAKASLR
+289 DLLTYARFDARASLR
-304 FEDLALDEVVRD
+304 FEDMALDEVVRE

-331 LEENVPEGVR
+331 LQENVPEEVR
-341 LPHNRL
+341 FAHNRL

-365 EGSVI
+365 DGSVI
-370 DVTLTEDADGVRWIC
+370 DVTLTEDADGIRWIC

-397 ADMFQPFF
+397 TDMFQPFF

-412 GTGFGLGLAIAL
+412 GTGFGLGLAIAR

-443 RVTIFLPR
+443 CVTIFLPR

>member
-23 IVTACVVVAVAYFIQ
+23 IITACVVVAVAYFLQ

-52 AAQRSLGTLAPV
+52 IAQRSLGTLAPV

-79 RSPYFFES
+79 RNPYFFES
-87 TLYVTDE
+87 VLYVTDE
-94 SLQDV
+94 SLRDV
-99 LNREI
+99 LGREI
-104 PAPALEQLRE
+104 PESALEQLRSF
-114 MLKTDPSGEKSEGA
+114 LGPNSSGA
-128 VRRIETSGGDYL
+128 LPDTVRRITTSHGDYL
-140 LFAVRMQE
+140 LFAVRIQD
-148 PPSLPRHLTHFPLG
+148 PPSLPKHLTHFPLG

-177 YLARRFTRPLEELND
+177 YLARRFTRPLEELNE

-203 TRIAEKLQKDDAD
+203 TRIAEKLRKDDAD

-266 PARVPQSLAR
+266 PVRVPQSLAR
-276 IEKEVGEIDRLVD
+276 IEKEVAEIDRLVD
-289 DLLTYARFDAKASLR
+289 DLLTYARFDARASLR
-304 FEDLALDEVVRD
+304 FEDMALDEVVRE

-331 LEENVPEGVR
+331 LQENVPEEVR
-341 LPHNRL
+341 FAHNRL

-365 EGSVI
+365 DGSVI
-370 DVTLTEDADGVRWIC
+370 DVTLTEDADGIRWIC

-397 ADMFQPFF
+397 TDMFQPFF

-412 GTGFGLGLAIAL
+412 GTGFGLGLAIAR

-443 RVTIFLPR
+443 CVTIFLPR

>member
-23 IVTACVVVAVAYFIQ
+23 IITACVVVAVAYFIQ

-304 FEDLALDEVVRD
+304 FEDLALDEVVRE

-331 LEENVPEGVR
+331 LEENVPEGVQ
-341 LPHNRL
+341 LAHNRL

-397 ADMFQPFF
+397 ADSSNPSS
-405 RGETQRS
+405 GERLSARAPGSVSDSPSRCARWSATAARS
-412 GTGFGLGLAIAL
+412 ARKTP
-424 RAVERHRGTIRAEN
+424 IRVCA
-438 ADPGL
+438 
-443 RVTIFLPR
+443 

>member
-23 IVTACVVVAVAYFIQ
+23 IITACVVVAVAYFLQ

-52 AAQRSLGTLAPV
+52 IAQRSLGTLAPV

-87 TLYVTDE
+87 VLYVTDE
-94 SLQDV
+94 SLRDV
-99 LNREI
+99 LGREI
-104 PAPALEQLRE
+104 PESALEQLRSF
-114 MLKTDPSGEKSEGA
+114 LGPNSSGALPDS
-128 VRRIETSGGDYL
+128 VRRITTSHGDYL
-140 LFAVRMQE
+140 LFAVRIQD
-148 PPSLPRHLTHFPLG
+148 PPSLPKHLTHFPLG

-177 YLARRFTRPLEELND
+177 YLARRFTRPLEELNE

-203 TRIAEKLQKDDAD
+203 TRIAEKLRKDDAD

-266 PARVPQSLAR
+266 PVRVPQSLAR
-276 IEKEVGEIDRLVD
+276 IEKEVAEIDRLVD
-289 DLLTYARFDAKASLR
+289 DLLTYARFDARASLR
-304 FEDLALDEVVRD
+304 FEDMALDEVVRE

-331 LEENVPEGVR
+331 LQENVPEEVR
-341 LPHNRL
+341 FAHNRL

-365 EGSVI
+365 DGSVI
-370 DVTLTEDADGVRWIC
+370 DVTLTEDADGIRWIC

-397 ADMFQPFF
+397 TDMFQPFF

-412 GTGFGLGLAIAL
+412 GTGFGLGLAIAR

-443 RVTIFLPR
+443 CVTIFLPR

>member
-23 IVTACVVVAVAYFIQ
+23 IITACVVVAVAYFLQ

-52 AAQRSLGTLAPV
+52 IAQRSLGTLAPV

-87 TLYVTDE
+87 VLYVTDE
-94 SLQDV
+94 SLRDV
-99 LNREI
+99 LGREI
-104 PAPALEQLRE
+104 PESALEQLRSF
-114 MLKTDPSGEKSEGA
+114 LGPNSSGA
-128 VRRIETSGGDYL
+128 LPDTVRRITTSHGDYL
-140 LFAVRMQE
+140 LFAVRIQD
-148 PPSLPRHLTHFPLG
+148 PPSLPKHLTHFPLG

-177 YLARRFTRPLEELND
+177 YLARRFTRPLEELNE

-203 TRIAEKLQKDDAD
+203 TRIAEKLRKDDAD

-266 PARVPQSLAR
+266 PVRVPQSLAR
-276 IEKEVGEIDRLVD
+276 IEKEVAEIDRLVD
-289 DLLTYARFDAKASLR
+289 DLLTYARFDARASLR
-304 FEDLALDEVVRD
+304 FEDMALDEVVRE

-331 LEENVPEGVR
+331 LQENVPEEDR
-341 LPHNRL
+341 FAHNRL

-365 EGSVI
+365 DGSVI
-370 DVTLTEDADGVRWIC
+370 DVTLTEDADGIRWIC

-397 ADMFQPFF
+397 TDMFQPFF

-412 GTGFGLGLAIAL
+412 GTGFGLGLAIAR

-443 RVTIFLPR
+443 CVTIFLPR

>member
-23 IVTACVVVAVAYFIQ
+23 IITACVVVAVAYFLQ

-52 AAQRSLGTLAPV
+52 IAQRSLGTLAPV

-87 TLYVTDE
+87 VLYVTDE
-94 SLQDV
+94 SLRDV
-99 LNREI
+99 LGREI
-104 PAPALEQLRE
+104 PESALEQLRSF
-114 MLKTDPSGEKSEGA
+114 LGPNSSGA
-128 VRRIETSGGDYL
+128 LPDTVRRITTSHGDYL
-140 LFAVRMQE
+140 LFAVRIQD
-148 PPSLPRHLTHFPLG
+148 PPSLPKHLTHFPLG

-177 YLARRFTRPLEELND
+177 YLARRFTRPLEELNE

-203 TRIAEKLQKDDAD
+203 TRIAEKLRKDDAD

-266 PARVPQSLAR
+266 PVRVPQSLAR
-276 IEKEVGEIDRLVD
+276 IEKLVD
-289 DLLTYARFDAKASLR
+289 DLLTYARFDARASLR
-304 FEDLALDEVVRD
+304 FEDMALDEVVRE

-331 LEENVPEGVR
+331 LQENAPEEVR
-341 LPHNRL
+341 FAHNRL

-365 EGSVI
+365 DGSVI
-370 DVTLTEDADGVRWIC
+370 DVTLTEDADGIRWIC

-397 ADMFQPFF
+397 TDMFQPFF

-412 GTGFGLGLAIAL
+412 GTGFGLGLAIAR

-443 RVTIFLPR
+443 CVTIFLPR

>member
-23 IVTACVVVAVAYFIQ
+23 IITACVVVAVAYFLQ

-52 AAQRSLGTLAPV
+52 IAQRSLGTLASV

-87 TLYVTDE
+87 VLYVTDE
-94 SLQDV
+94 SLRDV
-99 LNREI
+99 LGREI
-104 PAPALEQLRE
+104 PESALEQLRSF
-114 MLKTDPSGEKSEGA
+114 LGPNSSCALPDT
-128 VRRIETSGGDYL
+128 VRRITTSHGDYL
-140 LFAVRMQE
+140 LFAVRIQD
-148 PPSLPRHLTHFPLG
+148 PPSLPKHLTHFPLG

-177 YLARRFTRPLEELND
+177 YLARRFTRPLEELNE

-203 TRIAEKLQKDDAD
+203 TRIAEKLRKDDAD

-266 PARVPQSLAR
+266 PVRVPQSLAR
-276 IEKEVGEIDRLVD
+276 IEKEVAEIDRLVD
-289 DLLTYARFDAKASLR
+289 DLLTYARFDARASLR
-304 FEDLALDEVVRD
+304 FEDMALDEVVRE

-331 LEENVPEGVR
+331 LQENVPEEVR
-341 LPHNRL
+341 FAHNRL

-365 EGSVI
+365 DGSVI
-370 DVTLTEDADGVRWIC
+370 DVTLTEDADGIRWIC

-397 ADMFQPFF
+397 TDMFQPFF

-412 GTGFGLGLAIAL
+412 GTGFGLGLAIAR

-443 RVTIFLPR
+443 CVTIFLPR